1 MKTLYEIINVD
12 LAYEFTKERKLDKLE
27 QLHVDAE
34 LEGDVANKIEAMDIP
49 DANERYHWTNYFG
62 HLAGADL
69 LTLGKVQPENMLAM
83 AALGEEDFKEA
94 VKIATGTARNLNEL
108 TIEAEKDLN
117 QETVNNTLT

>member
-49 DANERYHWTNYFG
+49 DNDDRHHWINYFG